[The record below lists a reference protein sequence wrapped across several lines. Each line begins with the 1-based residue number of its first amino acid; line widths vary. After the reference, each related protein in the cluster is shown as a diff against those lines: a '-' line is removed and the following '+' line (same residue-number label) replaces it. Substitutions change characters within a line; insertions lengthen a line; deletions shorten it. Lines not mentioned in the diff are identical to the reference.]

1 MPAQTFY
8 IPENDDNSRGKIAR
22 SRTIY
27 VYSYM
32 DVQRVSKDYLQE
44 IFTKLVS

>member
-8 IPENDDNSRGKIAR
+8 IPENDNSRGKIAR

-32 DVQRVSKDYLQE
+32 GV
-44 IFTKLVS
+44 